1 MQYGKRAHTLRDMDR
16 LFLMIGALSGAT
28 GVAAGAFGAHAL
40 RDKLEP
46 RMLEVFETGARYQMY
61 HALALLAIGLL
72 ANRWPSTLITSAGW
86 LMVAGTLFFSGS
98 LYAMA
103 FTGVRALGAV
113 TPIGGACFIA
123 GWVCV
128 AVAAS
133 KIR

>member
-1 MQYGKRAHTLRDMDR
+1 MDR
-16 LFLMIGALSGAT
+16 IFLMIGALSGAL

-61 HALALLAIGLL
+61 HALALLVIGLI

-103 FTGVRALGAV
+103 FTGVRALGAI
-113 TPIGGACFIA
+113 TPIGGVCFIA

-133 KIR
+133 RVR